1 MKISTEGMAVALRY
15 WRDLPH
21 RAATLGNSL
30 AYESARFLRS
40 EVLESQP
47 NTPEGDRVRES
58 LVVGRV
64 LGFDGNAL
72 PKAYATF
79 LDTSNM
85 PKAKVKD
92 LGDLTVLYVRAKKRR
107 MVRVSPEIAILVKY
121 SPWTVGTIPVFP
133 SKRQALVVYRTVS
146 REESLSIQA
155 QRKADAPQWR
165 AELASIGVR
174 VVKPQPIPPKA
185 EATPDILFYLARQEF
200 GGGGTKA
207 RKLWKKAL
215 KNLASSGIRLIMRR
229 QDLVKTMSDPDY
241 MSWRNGTKPLSS
253 VAVSVQEADKF
264 SQFQDRLNG

>member
-1 MKISTEGMAVALRY
+1 MKISTEGMESVLRY
-15 WRDLPH
+15 WRDLPY
-21 RAATLGNSL
+21 RSAALGNSL
-30 AYESARFLRS
+30 TYEAAQYLRS
-40 EVLESQP
+40 AVLAPQP
-47 NTPEGDRVRES
+47 NTPEGDRVQES

-64 LGFDGNAL
+64 LGTEGNAL

-79 LDTSNM
+79 LDDTKL

-92 LGDLTVLYVRAKKRR
+92 LGKLTVLYVRVKKRR
-107 MVRVSPEIAILVKY
+107 LVRVAPEIAILVKY

-146 REESLSIQA
+146 REEALSIQA
-155 QRKADAPQWR
+155 QREKDAPKWR
-165 AELASIGVR
+165 AELAAIGVR
-174 VVKPQPIPPKA
+174 VGKPEPIPPKA
-185 EATPDILFYLARQEF
+185 QATPDILFYMARQEF
-200 GGGGTKA
+200 GGGGVRA

-215 KNLASSGIRLIMRR
+215 KNLAASGIRSIMQR

-241 MSWRNGTKPLSS
+241 MSWRNGTKPLSN